1 VPGRDGAVAV
11 ALKLERSVRILMHT
25 TEIDEHVGRRVFM
38 KGVAGIV
45 EKLIS
50 AARRELLEAAC
61 IHRAMCHV

>member
-1 VPGRDGAVAV
+1 VPGRDGAVALT
-11 ALKLERSVRILMHT
+11 LKLKSSVKILMHT
-25 TEIDEHVGRRVFM
+25 REIDEHVGRRVFM

-45 EKLIS
+45 KKLIS